1 MNSTLEKLRRLEQYL
16 SNADHSGDPVVE
28 MTIDK
33 LLDYE
38 RQNMLEQKERLQKRC
53 REFENTYSMKSKE
66 FYIRFEKGE
75 LGDEMDFFE
84 WASAIDMLKEAE
96 KDLSLL
102 EVSDNE

>member
-1 MNSTLEKLRRLEQYL
+1 MNSTVEKLRQLEQYL
-16 SNADHSGDPVVE
+16 SNSYHFNDPVVE

-38 RQNMLEQKERLQKRC
+38 RQNILEQKKRLQMRC
-53 REFENTYSMKSKE
+53 KEFENTYSMKSEK

-75 LGDEMDFFE
+75 LGDKMDFFE
-84 WASAIDMLKEAE
+84 WASTIDMLKEVD

-102 EVSDNE
+102 EGSNNE